1 MPKLY
6 RGLLVSCRRNFE
18 KAASSEMF
26 FTLSKELEIE
36 PDHISARSTGISGL
50 ISVKLNPEVNIIEL
64 MNNLIELESDKAYFI
79 HTLKIKPV
87 EVIIPAELE
96 ALESYVEDNIA
107 NSFEGSFKIEVSKR
121 HTPLISSDVIST
133 IAKNIDNPV
142 DLTNPDI
149 LVLIEIIGNK
159 MGISVIPPHLVY
171 STNLVHEDSTESDN
185 WFLS

>member
-26 FTLSKELEIE
+26 YTLSKELEIE
-36 PDHISARSTGISGL
+36 PDHISARLTGISGL
-50 ISVKLNPEVNIIEL
+50 ISVKLDLEVNLVEL
-64 MNNLIELESDKAYFI
+64 MGNIMDLESEKTYFI

-87 EVIIPAELE
+87 EIIIPAELE
-96 ALESYVEDNIA
+96 ALESYVKDHIS

-121 HTPLISSDVIST
+121 HTPLISTDVISS

-171 STNLVHEDSTESDN
+171 STNLVHEDSKESDN